1 MWVRPHPSPCCP
13 SVLSVLKPKFGQFF
27 CASCLD
33 LRGSAT
39 RTSNKNQTSAPR
51 FLTVGMVYPVSNI
64 RFFCGKYDVSWNHQ
78 TRKSKKAQEKNTTW
92 TLLITQS
99 GMGQYT
105 KITQKLRHVS
115 WPQIIAKNSKRV
127 DKNTKFSKLKTASFD
142 IGKFLTSTVLS
153 DLPSIATCSLPPPES
168 PQLYDINSLKDG

>member
-105 KITQKLRHVS
+105 KIATRIVATDNCK
-115 WPQIIAKNSKRV
+115 
-127 DKNTKFSKLKTASFD
+127 KFKKS
-142 IGKFLTSTVLS
+142 G
-153 DLPSIATCSLPPPES
+153 
-168 PQLYDINSLKDG
+168 